1 MDRFKQIVR
10 FGIIIVLF
18 ILFSNYMSKVALKNM
33 YRKIEGTIKENE
45 IISIKMD
52 DSKATNVNGY
62 VKGIITGKTNR
73 ENDNVYIKLDLYSK
87 KHNILGTEYYELK
100 NIRYDEKEEFK
111 IEFKY
116 SNVESFEITCVKEK

>member
-33 YRKIEGTIKENE
+33 YRKIDGTIKENE
-45 IISIKMD
+45 IISIEMD

-87 KHNILGTEYYELK
+87 NHNILGTEYYELK

-111 IEFKY
+111 IDFKY